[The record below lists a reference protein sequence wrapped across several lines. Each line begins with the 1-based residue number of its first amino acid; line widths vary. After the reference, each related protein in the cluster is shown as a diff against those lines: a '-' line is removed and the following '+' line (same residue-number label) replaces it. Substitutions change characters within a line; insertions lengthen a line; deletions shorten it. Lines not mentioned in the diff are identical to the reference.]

1 MREVEDIMRERD
13 VGAECVDGACGEQV
27 GGAGEAVGVEEG
39 VGRLVGDEC

>member
-39 VGRLVGDEC
+39 VGFIV